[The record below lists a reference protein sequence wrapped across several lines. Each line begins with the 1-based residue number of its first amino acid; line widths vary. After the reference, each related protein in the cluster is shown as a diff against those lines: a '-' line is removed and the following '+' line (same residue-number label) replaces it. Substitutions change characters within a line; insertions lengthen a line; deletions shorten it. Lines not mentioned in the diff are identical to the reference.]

1 MNLLLSFICFFQ
13 LLFVL
18 EPQAVSAQSAGQQ
31 KAGLLSKK
39 DETLKSLSQ
48 GRLKLKVLEDDRL
61 SRLEE
66 LEQLYAAKKV
76 VKTGFADSI
85 SGEIASRAS
94 ELKEIENEKAD
105 LLEQMESFQYALD
118 QINDEIAILDKEMK

>member
-1 MNLLLSFICFFQ
+1 MF
-13 LLFVL
+13 
-18 EPQAVSAQSAGQQ
+18 EPQTAFAQSSNQQ

-39 DETLKSLSQ
+39 DETLKSLSS
-48 GRLKLKVLEDDRL
+48 GRLKLKSLEDDRL
-61 SRLEE
+61 SKLEE

-85 SGEIASRAS
+85 SGEIAARAA

-118 QINDEIAILDKEMK
+118 QINDEIAALDKGLK